1 MNFSIPDDLLDLRDA
16 VREFVYHEIIPSEPR
31 IEEENAVP
39 DELLEK
45 MKEMGLFGLTIPEE
59 YGGLG
64 IGPIG
69 YSLITEEFGKA
80 HSAIRALIGI
90 NNGIGSRALVLS
102 GSNEQREEYLPKL
115 ASGDLIAAFAVSEP
129 GAGSDV
135 SGIQT
140 NARVDGDSYL
150 LNGSKH
156 FITNG
161 PIADIFTVLAVT
173 DKTLGSRG
181 GMSTFLVKK
190 GTPGFSVG
198 RIQDTM
204 GSRAC
209 LRSELF
215 FEDCSI
221 PVQNRIGEEGKGFGT
236 IMSCLAEGRIT
247 YAAFCVGTAQR
258 LLEMSTEY
266 AKQRVQFGRPIG
278 DFQAI
283 QHMLAEMA
291 TSIHTARTATWY
303 AAWKCQQGEE
313 CVQEASMAKLYA
325 SEAAGRVADSAVQ
338 IHGAMGYACDLA
350 VERLYRDARL
360 YRIAEG
366 TSEIQKNLI
375 ARNLLA

>member
-181 GMSTFLVKK
+181 GMSTFLV
-190 GTPGFSVG
+190 
-198 RIQDTM
+198 
-204 GSRAC
+204 
-209 LRSELF
+209 
-215 FEDCSI
+215 
-221 PVQNRIGEEGKGFGT
+221 
-236 IMSCLAEGRIT
+236 
-247 YAAFCVGTAQR
+247 
-258 LLEMSTEY
+258 
-266 AKQRVQFGRPIG
+266 
-278 DFQAI
+278 
-283 QHMLAEMA
+283 
-291 TSIHTARTATWY
+291 
-303 AAWKCQQGEE
+303 
-313 CVQEASMAKLYA
+313 
-325 SEAAGRVADSAVQ
+325 
-338 IHGAMGYACDLA
+338 
-350 VERLYRDARL
+350 
-360 YRIAEG
+360 
-366 TSEIQKNLI
+366 
-375 ARNLLA
+375 

>member
-1 MNFSIPDDLLDLRDA
+1 MDFSIPDDLMDLRNA
-16 VREFVYHEIIPSEPR
+16 VREFVYHEIIPCEPR

-39 DELLEK
+39 DELLQK

-69 YSLITEEFGKA
+69 YTLITEEFGKA

-90 NNGIGSRALVLS
+90 NNGIGSKALVLS

-135 SGIQT
+135 SGIRT
-140 NARVDGDSYL
+140 NARADGDRYL

-181 GMSTFLVKK
+181 GMSTFLVEK
-190 GTPGFSVG
+190 GTPGFSTG
-198 RIQDTM
+198 RVQDTM
-204 GSRAC
+204 GSRGC
-209 LRSELF
+209 LRSELV
-215 FEDCSI
+215 FEDCGI

-266 AKQRVQFGRPIG
+266 AKERVQFGRPIAE
-278 DFQAI
+278 FQAI

-291 TSIHTARTATWY
+291 TAIHTARTATWF
-303 AAWKCQQGEE
+303 AAWKCQQGEA

-325 SEAAGRVADSAVQ
+325 SEAAGKVADSAVQ

-350 VERLYRDARL
+350 VERLYRDTRL